1 MRLAVIADVHG
12 NDLAL
17 EAVLADIERLGI
29 REIVNLG
36 DTVSGI
42 LNAARTAD
50 ILMARNIPTV
60 RGNHDRW
67 LVEKHPDSMGAW
79 DRPAHAE
86 LQAHHLNWLAALPA
100 TLTLPPGLLLCHAN
114 PRDDTTYWL
123 HQPADDGSMRLAA
136 QAHVEA
142 LATGATAN
150 LLLCGHTHIPGLVT
164 LADGR
169 KVLNPGSVGCQAY
182 RDDEPVS
189 HIVETGSPEA
199 RYAVITHGDAGLDV
213 TFRLVPYDHLAQ
225 ARLTERRGDPE
236 WAEALAAGR
245 LA

>member
-86 LQAHHLNWLAALPA
+86 LQTHHLNWLAALPA
-100 TLTLPPGLLLCHAN
+100 TLTLPPGSSSATPIRATTPPTGFTSRRMTDPCVS
-114 PRDDTTYWL
+114 PRRRMSRRWPRVPPPIFFSAGIPIFQVL
-123 HQPADDGSMRLAA
+123 SPLPM
-136 QAHVEA
+136 
-142 LATGATAN
+142 GAR
-150 LLLCGHTHIPGLVT
+150 C
-164 LADGR
+164 
-169 KVLNPGSVGCQAY
+169 
-182 RDDEPVS
+182 
-189 HIVETGSPEA
+189 
-199 RYAVITHGDAGLDV
+199 
-213 TFRLVPYDHLAQ
+213 
-225 ARLTERRGDPE
+225 
-236 WAEALAAGR
+236 
-245 LA
+245 